1 MKLLQN
7 TLQVVQNA
15 KNIFKGR
22 IVTNTTTYEMATIQ
36 NTLDEYLTF
45 QRELIHSKKKQKDL
59 KDKMATLEGALKSYM
74 EENHLTNLTSKN
86 GEVILYG
93 KKVAQTFKKETI
105 IETLTDKL
113 QDSRRAE
120 ELTESIIQNKKF
132 KIEDKIKAVVKN

>member
-1 MKLLQN
+1 
-7 TLQVVQNA
+7 
-15 KNIFKGR
+15 
-22 IVTNTTTYEMATIQ
+22 MATIQ
-36 NTLDEYLTF
+36 NTLDEYLTL

-59 KDKMATLEGALKSYM
+59 KDKMATLEGALKSHM
-74 EENHLTNLTSKN
+74 EEHHLTNLASKN